1 MLIDNDGV
9 VGDERGIVL
18 SVEIPRVRITTGID
32 NSWFEL
38 IKIVQ
43 SGSGS
48 PEIGIVA
55 TDPAGALLAPFLNP
69 MVAAMNGLTGALS
82 ASMVSADGLRTP
94 ESISIDFPSSRLS
107 NVGPEEM
114 GLDLFGFVTFTLP
127 LGIELEDLSSSM
139 GRVTSE
145 MDNSSR
151 QVITYKI
158 APGMTDDKLEFNV
171 LLTPMWVLSQI
182 QYYLIGLILFALWRT
197 RRRMTKRK
205 RKRRAASLE
214 ALEESVAS
222 PIGYIPPQPT
232 IEVLQVSDN
241 GIVVKRRLVAG

>member
-1 MLIDNDGV
+1 
-9 VGDERGIVL
+9 
-18 SVEIPRVRITTGID
+18 
-32 NSWFEL
+32 
-38 IKIVQ
+38 
-43 SGSGS
+43 
-48 PEIGIVA
+48 
-55 TDPAGALLAPFLNP
+55 
-69 MVAAMNGLTGALS
+69 
-82 ASMVSADGLRTP
+82 
-94 ESISIDFPSSRLS
+94 
-107 NVGPEEM
+107 M

-127 LGIELEDLSSSM
+127 LGIELEDLSSSL

-197 RRRMTKRK
+197 RRRMTKSK

-222 PIGYIPPQPT
+222 PMGYIPPQPT